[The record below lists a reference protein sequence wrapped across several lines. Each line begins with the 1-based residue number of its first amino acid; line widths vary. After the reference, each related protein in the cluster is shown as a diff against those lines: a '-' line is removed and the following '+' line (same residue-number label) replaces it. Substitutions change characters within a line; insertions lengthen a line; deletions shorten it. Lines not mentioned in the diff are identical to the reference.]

1 MSPRPERY
9 RTDAAAVRAHRA
21 CRTAKD
27 AATSIRGFWD
37 RVAGWFTGSLVKS
50 GKMGKIPRPV
60 LFGVRT
66 EPRCKPRE
74 GHETETLRVP
84 GRFVGIT
91 KATLGPG
98 RSRDGRDNLPAG
110 GEFDVNLL
118 TTTRETKTPRGGD
131 SRRSALTHGSVE
143 FDDRRKAPRSRPCRR
158 GLSPGGER
166 PRIPNIHGS

>member
-1 MSPRPERY
+1 MEAIESATPTGQLGGKGRLSGPSLSSNLPELM
-9 RTDAAAVRAHRA
+9 RTPTWR
-21 CRTAKD
+21 
-27 AATSIRGFWD
+27 FWKLL
-37 RVAGWFTGSLVKS
+37 R
-50 GKMGKIPRPV
+50 IPNGV

-118 TTTRETKTPRGGD
+118 TTTRETKTPRAGD